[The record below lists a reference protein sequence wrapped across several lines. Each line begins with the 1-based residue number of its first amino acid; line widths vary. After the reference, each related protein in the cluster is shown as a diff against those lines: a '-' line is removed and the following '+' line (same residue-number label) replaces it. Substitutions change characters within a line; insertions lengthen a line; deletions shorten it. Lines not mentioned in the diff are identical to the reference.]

1 MKKLLLTSVFKP
13 FGVDDEYNRKENLM
27 ELFYHQVTREQ
38 GIFSP
43 RNHQPVS
50 FGLYAIAENVSVPT
64 VVLDFPSQ
72 QRFRKEI
79 TDNFYDYIGISFIA
93 PNFLKAKRM
102 AEIVRE
108 HAPRSKII
116 LGGHG
121 TRIPEIEKQIDCDYA
136 VRGDGV
142 KWFREFFGED
152 PHAPFKHPLLESGRK
167 TSVMGVASKNKS
179 GLLIPGIGCPLG
191 CRFCC
196 TSDFFERKYT
206 PFLKSGSDLFDVA
219 CMHEKELGA
228 KNFLI
233 MDENFIRNRKRAL
246 DFVDLLEANEKNYN
260 FSLFSSANAIE
271 DFGIENLIRMG
282 AGAVWIGVESKRE
295 MFEKNAQIDFPELV
309 GELQGNGISVLTSM
323 ILFLEEHTKENIWED
338 IDFAISLRP
347 DYIQFM
353 QLSPLPQTELYLEYK
368 EQGRLLEDIPY
379 EEWHGQHRIWFKHPE
394 FSLED
399 SERII
404 REAFEKDFLELGP
417 SILRVFRTKLNG
429 YKNLKNS
436 SNARFRLRADYLAQV
451 CQRSYP
457 MLWALSRMAPWENA
471 RGLAR
476 EMMAEYESE
485 FGKPTVKQNA
495 MGSYVRAA
503 AGYAGWKQR
512 LFGDVRQP
520 RTMVTAYNH

>member
-13 FGVDDEYNRKENLM
+13 FGVDDEYSRKENLM

-50 FGLYAIAENVSVPT
+50 FGLYVIAENISVPT

-72 QRFRKEI
+72 QRFLKEI

-93 PNFLKAKRM
+93 PNFLKAGKM

-108 HAPRSKII
+108 HSPRSKVI

-121 TRIPEIEKQIDCDYA
+121 TRIPEIEKLIDCDYA
-136 VRGDGV
+136 VQGDGV
-142 KWFREFFGED
+142 RWFRKFFKED
-152 PHAPFKHPLLESGRK
+152 QDAPFRHPLLESGRK
-167 TSVMGVASKNKS
+167 TSIMGVTSKARG

-191 CRFCC
+191 CKFCC
-196 TSDFFERKYT
+196 TSDFFEKKYT
-206 PFLKSGSDLFDVA
+206 PFLKTGKELFDVA
-219 CMHEKELGA
+219 CMHERELGA

-233 MDENFIRNRKRAL
+233 MDENFIRYRKRAL
-246 DFVDLLEANEKNYN
+246 EFVGLLEANGKNFN
-260 FSLFSSANAIE
+260 FSFFSSANAIV

-295 MFEKNAQIDFPELV
+295 VFEKNAHIDFPELV
-309 GELQGNGISVLTSM
+309 RELQANGISVLTSM
-323 ILFLEEHTKENIWED
+323 ILFLEEHTKENIGED

-353 QLSPLPQTELYLEYK
+353 QLSPLPQTRLYHEYK
-368 EQGRLLEDIPY
+368 EQGRLMEDIPY
-379 EEWHGQHRIWFKHPE
+379 EEWHGQHRIWFKHPA
-394 FSLED
+394 FSPED
-399 SERII
+399 SERVI
-404 REAFEKDFLELGP
+404 REAFEKDFQTLGP

-436 SNARFRLRADYLAQV
+436 SDARFRLRADYLAQV
-451 CQRSYP
+451 CHRSFP
-457 MLWALSRMAPWENA
+457 MLWAVSRMAPWKDA
-471 RGLAR
+471 RNVAR
-476 EMMAEYESE
+476 EMMSEYQSE
-485 FGKPTVKQNA
+485 FGRATLKQNA
-495 MGSYVRAA
+495 LSGYVRTV
-503 AGYAGWKQR
+503 AGYTRLKQQV
-512 LFGDVRQP
+512 FGDIFQVCFP
-520 RTMVTAYNH
+520 DL